1 MNLADFIKGIEAKF
15 KDCRIVFWQDE
26 DGEFIE
32 QLSEVRSAML
42 EQGTELIE
50 LDMSSQLEV
59 KQRIELKQPNANFL
73 LYSNEP
79 VNAPTRDWLYDIR
92 QYASHFYADSSAM
105 ILNELGMRM
114 EFRQEISRYKRF
126 FGNKQR
132 YNKLKKL
139 LPENADKALLELAM
153 IAVLLKVESVSFNAV
168 IHQLFDAYAHKS
180 ENANQL
186 LDELEKYDL
195 AKPFWS
201 FVVAEFGY
209 IEPALW
215 QSDDISNN
223 DADVAKQP
231 SLHELLIK
239 LLVTDCFQA
248 LQTGGVDAANSQ
260 FGQSMSAHILPMRLD
275 RNVYDHLPTELQDKM
290 ANAAAKRA
298 GIINFVANWRES
310 RTLASSYNT
319 IATDIAAELEIS
331 SKLADL
337 TQPEKLL
344 NVETFKEADQQ
355 LLKTL
360 AKDLPAF
367 TRTEVDDWITTRLRG
382 HWCVATENFSPMY
395 KALKAARHFYELKE
409 KHSDG
414 FDFQS
419 CKQIYAAYTE
429 ELYQFDYAYRVFCE
443 NCIELNKTDGGDL
456 LKATGLVD
464 DIERLYV
471 DWYLHDL
478 AVVWGKLVDNESLL
492 DSWKLTGVNNQQ
504 DFFNQE
510 VGSLLSNGPVK
521 RVFVIISDALRYE
534 VANEIGQQINDEK
547 RYQAKLHSQ
556 LGVVPS
562 YTQLGM
568 GSLLPHKT
576 MTAHLGKTVEYR
588 ADGLSVHGLDNRNKI
603 LAKHKGAAFKAN
615 DVLNWTNQEGR
626 EKVRDLEVVYI
637 YHDNIDAIG
646 DKHATENLTFEAARD
661 AISEIKNL
669 VSRIINRLNGSR
681 VIVTADHGF
690 LFKMTDVTDSDKTS
704 LKVKPDGAV
713 EAKKRYV
720 IGSKLPSDS
729 YYWTGRLANT
739 AGIDATSGDDAEFI
753 VPRGSNRFNFVGGAK
768 FIHGGIMPQEICV
781 PVLHVR
787 ELDTKAQTKHAKQKV
802 GVVPLNSPVRIV
814 SNIDRIQLL
823 QTDAVGEKFKA
834 RELEL
839 WVESPEGM
847 RVSAI
852 EKVLFDSASEKLDE
866 RKRNV
871 SVKLEGSGFDRN
883 LSYKLILKD
892 TDASQSMATHTVT
905 IDLAIEDDFF

>member
-1 MNLADFIKGIEAKF
+1 MDLLKIKDGIVAKF
-15 KDCRIVFWQDE
+15 TDSRIVFWQDE
-26 DGEFIE
+26 DQEFNE
-32 QLSEVRSAML
+32 QLADVRVAMR
-42 EQGTELIE
+42 ENEIELIE
-50 LDMSSQLEV
+50 LDEESQLEV
-59 KQRIELKQPNANFL
+59 KQRIELEQPQRKFL
-73 LYSNEP
+73 LYSNAP
-79 VNAPTRDWLYDIR
+79 INAPKRDWLYDIR
-92 QYASHFYADSSAM
+92 QFGAHFYADSSAI

-114 EFRQEISRYKRF
+114 EFRQDISRYKRF
-126 FGNKQR
+126 FGSKQR
-132 YNKLKKL
+132 YSKLQKI
-139 LPENADKALLELAM
+139 LPEQSDKALLELAM
-153 IAVLLKVESVSFNAV
+153 IAVLLKVESVSFSAV
-168 IHQLFDAYAHKS
+168 VHQLFDTYAQS
-180 ENANQL
+180 PDEANQL
-186 LDELEKYDL
+186 LEELNKYDL
-195 AKPFWS
+195 AKPLWS
-201 FVVAEFGY
+201 FVVEEFGY

-215 QSDDISNN
+215 QSSDIPHDDEQT
-223 DADVAKQP
+223 KQP
-231 SLHELLIK
+231 SLHDLLIK

-248 LQTGGVDAANSQ
+248 LQSAGVDAANHK
-260 FGQSMSAHILPMRLD
+260 FGQSLSAHLLPIRLD
-275 RNVYDHLPTELQDKM
+275 RNTYDQLPCELQDKM
-290 ANAAAKRA
+290 GNAAAKRA
-298 GIINFVANWRES
+298 GVINFVANWRES
-310 RTLASSYNT
+310 RTLAASYNL
-319 IATDIAAELEIS
+319 IASDIGVELEVS
-331 SKLADL
+331 NKLADL
-337 TQPEKLL
+337 SRPEMLL
-344 NVETFKEADQQ
+344 QVETFKEADQQ

-367 TRTEVDDWITTRLRG
+367 ARVDVDDWVTNRLRG
-382 HWCVATENFSPMY
+382 HWCDATDNFAPMY

-409 KHSDG
+409 KHVDG

-419 CKQIYAAYTE
+419 CKQFYTAYTK

-443 NCIELNKTDGGDL
+443 NCIELNKSDGGDL

-471 DWYLHDL
+471 DWFLHDL
-478 AVVWGKLVDNESLL
+478 AVVWGKLVDSESLL
-492 DSWKLTGVNNQQ
+492 DNWKIAGVNNQQ
-504 DFFNQE
+504 SFFTQE
-510 VGSLLSNGPVK
+510 VKSILSNGPAK
-521 RVFVIISDALRYE
+521 RVFVVISDALRYE

-588 ADGLSVHGLDNRNKI
+588 ADALSVHGLDNRNKI
-603 LAKHKGAAFKAN
+603 LNKYKGAAFKAN

-626 EKVRDLEVVYI
+626 DKVRDLEVVYI

-646 DKHATENLTFEAARD
+646 DKQATENLTFEAARD

-720 IGSKLPSDS
+720 IGMKLPADS

-739 AGIDATSGDDAEFI
+739 AGIDVSNGDNAEFV

-787 ELDTKAQTKHAKQKV
+787 ELDTKAQTKHSKQKV

-823 QTDAVGEKFKA
+823 QTDAVGDKFKS

-839 WVESPEGM
+839 WIESPEGVRM
-847 RVSAI
+847 SAI
-852 EKVLFDSASEKLDE
+852 EKVLFDSASDKLDD

-871 SVKLEGSGFDRN
+871 SMKLEGSGFDRN
-883 LSYKLILKD
+883 LGYKLILKD
-892 TDASQSMATHTVT
+892 TDASQSIVTHTVT

>member
-1 MNLADFIKGIEAKF
+1 MNLDQIVKGIAAKF
-15 KDCRIVFWQDE
+15 TDCRIVFWQDE
-26 DGEFIE
+26 DQEFTE
-32 QLSEVRSAML
+32 QLADVRTSIQ
-42 EQGTELIE
+42 EQSIELIE
-50 LDMSSQLEV
+50 LDTASQLEV
-59 KQRIELKQPNANFL
+59 KQRIELTQPNNKFL
-73 LYSNEP
+73 LYSNTP
-79 VNAPTRDWLYDIR
+79 GNAPKRDWLYDIR
-92 QYASHFYADSSAM
+92 QYGSHFYADSSAI

-114 EFRQEISRYKRF
+114 EFRQDISRYKRF
-126 FGNKQR
+126 FGSKQR
-132 YNKLKKL
+132 YNKLQKL
-139 LPENADKALLELAM
+139 LPEQADKALLELAM
-153 IAVLLKVESVSFNAV
+153 IAVLLKVETVSFSAV
-168 IHQLFDAYAHKS
+168 IHQLFDAYAEKPEDAS
-180 ENANQL
+180 QL
-186 LDELEKYDL
+186 LEELDKYDL
-195 AKPFWS
+195 AKPLWG
-201 FVVAEFGY
+201 FVIEEFGY
-209 IEPALW
+209 IEPAIW
-215 QSDDISNN
+215 QSSKASNE
-223 DADVAKQP
+223 DEEQIKQP
-231 SLHELLIK
+231 TLHDLLIK

-248 LQTGGVDAANSQ
+248 LQSAGVDAANSK
-260 FGQSMSAHILPMRLD
+260 FGQSLSAHLLPMRLE
-275 RNVYDHLPTELQDKM
+275 RAIYDQLPSELQDKM

-298 GIINFVANWRES
+298 GVINFVASWRES
-310 RTLASSYNT
+310 RTLATSYNL
-319 IATDIAAELEIS
+319 IANDIAAELEVLT
-331 SKLADL
+331 KLADL
-337 TQPEKLL
+337 PRPEALL
-344 NVETFKEADQQ
+344 QVETFKEADQQ

-367 TRTEVDDWITTRLRG
+367 ARAEVDEWVTSRLRG
-382 HWCVATENFSPMY
+382 HWCHATDNLAPIY
-395 KALKAARHFYELKE
+395 RALKAARHFYELKE
-409 KHSDG
+409 KHVDG
-414 FDFQS
+414 FDFQN
-419 CKQIYAAYTE
+419 CKQLYAVYTK

-443 NCIELNKTDGGDL
+443 NCIELNKNDGGDL
-456 LKATGLVD
+456 LKATGLVE

-478 AVVWGKLVDNESLL
+478 AVIWGKLVDNETLL
-492 DSWKLTGVNNQQ
+492 DKWHISGVNNQQ
-504 DFFNQE
+504 NFFDQE
-510 VGSLLSNGPVK
+510 VNSVLSNSPAK

-576 MTAHLGKTVEYR
+576 ITAHLGKTVEYR
-588 ADGLSVHGLDNRNKI
+588 ADGLSVHGLENRNKI
-603 LAKHKGAAFKAN
+603 LAKYKGAAFKAN

-704 LKVKPDGAV
+704 IKIKPDGAV

-720 IGSKLPSDS
+720 IGTKLPADS
-729 YYWTGRLANT
+729 YYWRGKLANT
-739 AGIDATSGDDAEFI
+739 AGIDADNGDDAEFI
-753 VPRGSNRFNFVGGAK
+753 LPRGSNRFNFVGGAK

-802 GVVPLNSPVRIV
+802 GVVPLNSPIRIV

-823 QTDAVGEKFKA
+823 QTDAVGDKFKA

-839 WVESPEGM
+839 WVESPEGL
-847 RVSAI
+847 RVSAV
-852 EKVLFDSASEKLDE
+852 EKVLFDSASDKLDD

-871 SVKLEGSGFDRN
+871 SIKLEGSGFDRN

-892 TDASQSMATHTVT
+892 TDASQSIITHTVT